1 MTTPEPERFDMNA
14 LIRAATGR
22 AQPAELELS
31 TTDEASS
38 NDEPELTM
46 NRRASGRSHEQSDE
60 QPNETTKP
68 TASQMFS
75 DKIRSDLRSRR
86 GLSVSEQSDN
96 EPKRPVDHGKVF
108 HLIMVYGS
116 LFLVNKGKGRGV
128 TPDPASFGKLGLG
141 FSPSTD
147 FPSWKF
153 RRYQSRA
160 FMWLRLCLR
169 SRFRNHAAP
178 LLEVLGYL
186 FRNLFRNLSAI
197 SSASTGTF
205 AVTWGVGCGSGCCIR
220 YV

>member
-96 EPKRPVDHGKVF
+96 EPKET
-108 HLIMVYGS
+108 S
-116 LFLVNKGKGRGV
+116 
-128 TPDPASFGKLGLG
+128 
-141 FSPSTD
+141 
-147 FPSWKF
+147 
-153 RRYQSRA
+153 
-160 FMWLRLCLR
+160 
-169 SRFRNHAAP
+169 
-178 LLEVLGYL
+178 
-186 FRNLFRNLSAI
+186 
-197 SSASTGTF
+197 
-205 AVTWGVGCGSGCCIR
+205 
-220 YV
+220 